1 MKNARGRV
9 SGVARTKSHCRV
21 YSAGS
26 GLVGV
31 ASWGVPDSDAAPEGS
46 GVGVQHP
53 RSSQVLLEAR
63 GICPQEEGGLDLRV
77 KIRDPHPDGSL

>member
-9 SGVARTKSHCRV
+9 SGAAGTKSHCRV
-21 YSAGS
+21 YSSGS

-31 ASWGVPDSDAAPEGS
+31 AAWGGPNSDAALEGS
-46 GVGVQHP
+46 GVGVQPP
-53 RSSQVLLEAR
+53 RSSQVLLEVG